1 VFSPFI
7 VANTGPPFNITTGRD
22 TNLDR
27 QYNERPSFAAAG
39 ADCNNV
45 NIRCT
50 RFGNFNLVPNPGETI
65 IPRNFGQAPGSLS
78 VNMRISRT
86 FGFGGEANRSA
97 SSGQAGQKTSTETAK
112 RGEGGGAGRG
122 GPMIAGGGGMGSGGK
137 GPADRGAAV
146 AALR

>member
-1 VFSPFI
+1 
-7 VANTGPPFNITTGRD
+7 
-22 TNLDR
+22 
-27 QYNERPSFAAAG
+27 PSFAAAC

-65 IPRNFGQAPGSLS
+65 IPRNYGQAPGSLS

-97 SSGQAGQKTSTETAK
+97 SSGQGGQKTATEGAK
-112 RGEGGGAGRG
+112 RGGEGGGAGRG
-122 GPMIAGGGGMGSGGK
+122 GPMIAGGGM
-137 GPADRGAAV
+137 
-146 AALR
+146 